1 MCGELVSEL
10 GREPTHFDSFVSAA
24 HGGAGWRD
32 GPSGNPVCK
41 SLEEARLVPA
51 ASGTTCPSPSLRPA
65 SFPAGVAK
73 P

>member
-1 MCGELVSEL
+1 MN
-10 GREPTHFDSFVSAA
+10 FDSFVSAT

-32 GPSGNPVCK
+32 GPSGNLACK

-51 ASGTTCPSPSLRPA
+51 ASGRTCPSPALRPA
-65 SFPAGVAK
+65 SFSSGVGK